1 MTTAAFSTQDAT
13 THHQIQADAVNWNDL
28 IPHREFLVRFASRKL
43 RDPALAEDVVHD
55 VFEAVA
61 SGRAAFGGRSSL
73 RTWLA
78 GVLKHKIVDL
88 VRQRSGLDTWGEDL
102 DGAAC
107 QAVECPH
114 PHPDRV
120 VEQRQL
126 LTQVL
131 QGIASLPHGLREV
144 MELRIL
150 QEQSSDQVCK
160 TLAITENNLFQRL
173 FKARKSLSM
182 RMPMAMA

>member
-1 MTTAAFSTQDAT
+1 MPTAHFATQAPT
-13 THHQIQADAVNWNDL
+13 IPTLVQAEPVHWNDL
-28 IPHREFLVRFASRKL
+28 VPHREFLIRFASRKL

-61 SGRAAFGGRSSL
+61 TGRAAFGGRSSL

-88 VRQRSGLDTWGEDL
+88 VRQRSSLDTWGDDL
-102 DGAAC
+102 ESEAC

-114 PHPDRV
+114 PHPDKV
-120 VEQRQL
+120 VEQRQML
-126 LTQVL
+126 SQVL
-131 QGIASLPHGLREV
+131 HGIANLPHGLREV

-150 QEQSSDQVCK
+150 QEQSSEQVCK
-160 TLAITENNLFQRL
+160 TLAITENNLFQRM
-173 FKARKSLSM
+173 FKARKSLSLS
-182 RMPMAMA
+182 MPMAMA